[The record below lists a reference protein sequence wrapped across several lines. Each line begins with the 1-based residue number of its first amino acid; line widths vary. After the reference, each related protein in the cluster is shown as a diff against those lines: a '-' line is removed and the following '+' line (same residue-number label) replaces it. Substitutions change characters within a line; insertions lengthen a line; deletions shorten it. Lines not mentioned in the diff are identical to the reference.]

1 MLKFIIEKN
10 QEEKINLWFEKQQK
24 IAIETQRQLMSEKEF
39 ADLTGNGMYSYDGA
53 IGGALEYKF
62 IQTSLGLITK
72 VSHLLTKNELDV
84 TDYDNW

>member
-24 IAIETQRQLMSEKEF
+24 IAIETQRQLMTEKEF

-84 TDYDNW
+84 NYYDNW